1 MRSTPELSIPAVAD
15 LQESNV
21 ERAAASSPS
30 VSDVQDALLHHLAEG
45 GTADE
50 AVDAVLLILDEDSTR
65 AMAELGVRTLL
76 QELAASGQVTISR
89 ATPSRGARRHP
100 SRLVGRLAEL
110 SRRAPRL
117 AALRLRSV
125 RVGRRGPSAAGLD
138 GNGPS

>member
-1 MRSTPELSIPAVAD
+1 MSSIP
-15 LQESNV
+15 EPPSG
-21 ERAAASSPS
+21 AAAAAQDSVAVTAAAPSPH
-30 VSDVQDALLHHLAEG
+30 VPDVQDALEHHLRQG

-50 AVDAVLLILDEDSTR
+50 AIDAVLLILDEDSTR

-76 QELAASGQVTISR
+76 QELADSGQVTISR